1 MAKEKEEINQQ
12 VENNA
17 PVATTTPYEDA
28 WFAGMEETYP
38 DLKGDREALFKASK
52 EGYDKQHAY
61 VKKSQA
67 EAAVLDEILSS
78 DPNLNDMFNGIF
90 EAGKDGHPELVVLD
104 HMKPLWEDYMN
115 GKLTSEEFI
124 AKKQRL
130 QEEDAAF
137 QKKQEMREAAF
148 VAECEERG
156 WDVEETLAKVDAILN
171 SPCENEEQCR
181 DQVRN
186 IFKIIEFDDAVSA
199 AEVRGKNAKIEEQK
213 RKNPA
218 PQMGNNG
225 ASAPASAGKQ
235 SLMSSAADQARKMKD
250 MY

>member
-1 MAKEKEEINQQ
+1 MAKEKEEMNKP
-12 VENNA
+12 VETNA
-17 PVATTTPYEDA
+17 PTASTTPYEDA
-28 WFAGMEETYP
+28 WFAGMEEAYP
-38 DLKGDREALFKASK
+38 NLKGDREALYKASK
-52 EGYDKQHAY
+52 EGYDSQHAY
-61 VKKSQA
+61 VKKSQ
-67 EAAVLDEILSS
+67 EEGERLNSILASNP
-78 DPNLNDMFNGIF
+78 DLNEMFNEIF
-90 EAGKDGHPELVVLD
+90 ERGESGHPELALL
-104 HMKPLWEDYMN
+104 HMKPLLKQYVN
-115 GKLTSEEFI
+115 GELSTDEYLAE
-124 AKKQRL
+124 KQRL

-137 QKKQEMREAAF
+137 QRKQEMREAAF

-156 WDVEETLAKVDAILN
+156 WDVEETLTKVDAVLN
-171 SPCENEEQCR
+171 NPCETEEQCR

-235 SLMSSAADQARKMKD
+235 SLMSSAAERARKMKD
-250 MY
+250 MF